1 MRLSPYLVAGLVAL
15 SAVCCACSD
24 TAAPAGATGAV
35 DATTNAETGAS
46 ETQAGADAAT
56 QETAAETS
64 AETAATDAVSASE
77 TAAADADSAATEMP
91 SFVKD
96 AAADADGADAID
108 WDLLDPPDV
117 PADVPPDAPVDT
129 GLVADKSLEVV
140 YAHSSSQ
147 LYKFENK
154 TFSLVGGFKFD
165 KNSGQVTDIA
175 LDDTGALYAVTFGD
189 VFACDKASAA
199 CKWLAT
205 LPQSFNGLTF
215 VPKDTAVPGKAA
227 LIGIAN
233 SGDWNLIEVAGGTAK
248 VTKLGAY
255 GGFSSSGDAFSVEKV
270 GTYATVKQGFL
281 GGDKLVE
288 VNPATGQV
296 IKTIGDCGVGD
307 LWGIAWTGGVLYGFA
322 AAGGVYA
329 IDVKTGKASA
339 IPGLMVPNGV
349 SWWGAG
355 VSTRAAGG

>member
-1 MRLSPYLVAGLVAL
+1 MRVWLDVGARIAAGVLF
-15 SAVCCACSD
+15 CAAC
-24 TAAPAGATGAV
+24 
-35 DATTNAETGAS
+35 S
-46 ETQAGADAAT
+46 ETQGTGSAAGGSDAKTSGETAASSDAVAADTSRGAQPDGGSQDAASAEDAT
-56 QETAAETS
+56 LDLTGSDVAETAAEL
-64 AETAATDAVSASE
+64 
-77 TAAADADSAATEMP
+77 P

-96 AAADADGADAID
+96 AAAADDADSVD
-108 WDLLDPPDV
+108 WDLLDPQDAAADLPPDV
-117 PADVPPDAPVDT
+117 QADTVPV
-129 GLVADKSLEVV
+129 VDKSLEVV

-154 TFSLVGGFKFD
+154 AFSLVGAFKFD

-199 CKWLAT
+199 CKWLAS

-215 VPKDTAVPGKAA
+215 VPKDAAVPGKAA

-233 SGDWNLIEVAGGTAK
+233 SGDWNLIEVQGGAAK

-255 GGFSSSGDAFSVEKV
+255 GGFTSSGDAFSVEKV
-270 GTYATVKQGFL
+270 GTYATVKQGMF